1 MPFHLQTFQSSLHP
15 TFQPFYPLTFQPFHP
30 LTFQP
35 LTSKFFFPLEM
46 SNTCKNCSRN
56 WPGGQNFFLM
66 VEGLRKNC
74 GRYKNSQT
82 KYTPLAQGLNANKS
96 IDWCL
101 VRAGEISTIPAAAPR
116 VKRTSESLSK
126 LLSPATLTYTTH
138 FFSASQSQ
146 SVSAAGC
153 RVHPHKAQS

>member
-35 LTSKFFFPLEM
+35 LTKKIFFSLEM
-46 SNTCKNCSRN
+46 SNTCKNFSRN

-82 KYTPLAQGLNANKS
+82 KYTPL
-96 IDWCL
+96 
-101 VRAGEISTIPAAAPR
+101 PR
-116 VKRTSESLSK
+116 SGSSNL
-126 LLSPATLTYTTH
+126 
-138 FFSASQSQ
+138 Q
-146 SVSAAGC
+146 SVLGIMTRWPGTSPVELTLPGSMISVQWLLCLCSARC
-153 RVHPHKAQS
+153 CS